1 MFNQNFIWVY
11 ISYDALVNKFDILE
25 RVFKLDWV
33 SRYHV
38 TSSIYKIFPI
48 CVKSKP
54 YDRVTIWKEFR
65 LAFLVWTVW
74 RIMVRIFV
82 SVTLLNMIGQ
92 SKEPELHAHQKS
104 FTIPAKQ
111 VICIQLGFCR
121 KAEEMMK
128 DSLKL

>member
-1 MFNQNFIWVY
+1 METRQVY
-11 ISYDALVNKFDILE
+11 VGSE
-25 RVFKLDWV
+25 GGSSLD
-33 SRYHV
+33 
-38 TSSIYKIFPI
+38 K
-48 CVKSKP
+48 
-54 YDRVTIWKEFR
+54 
-65 LAFLVWTVW
+65 
-74 RIMVRIFV
+74 RIIVRIFV

-92 SKEPELHAHQKS
+92 SKEPELHTHQKS